1 MGLLEGKHISLLRFP
16 HFRLIFLLLYVVC
29 SRGKVDSL
37 LDMIAKARSALD
49 GVPVSAEEMS
59 KTKAIVQSLLSG
71 PSTMTAKPGISNDA
85 YSLPING
92 PGQRR
97 LVLVQEE
104 TGGCGDDDEEE
115 DGTEVPSH
123 VPSHAYTPVD
133 TIDATASKA
142 PITSTLDE
150 WSRSVIK
157 LGPAPVLTDLG
168 LDPIHTT
175 LKSFPISSLALQKS
189 SSASTIGSPSAYNS
203 VESSPRAPPDYSGT
217 EALDLSNALRDSGV
231 YSEASAPSPHSD
243 TPAERD
249 VSPSS
254 PRTAAVVASAASS
267 TQPLQFNIIDHVTKL
282 ASSSLDAADLGDTDA
297 YTAEEAGRPEKPPP
311 PTIETYEPSPR
322 PNNAINRRSMYHSN
336 PTMAQEDGG
345 AVADYSA
352 LLKSATAALD
362 RSSYDRNSFDSESDV
377 GDDIHESKMVDGRLE
392 VNDDDYHA
400 DFIVADE
407 QSDGGDDDGKKDER
421 DHRNI
426 RHKMKA
432 SVSFN
437 NIDSFGPDEP
447 SSEPPDEP
455 AHAPLTLSS
464 RTLSQNVLASPPR
477 PTFNPP
483 SSLRN
488 MTTHNPTEAV
498 TTPLPIVEDTHHHH
512 HHSDTK
518 HKHTPHTHH
527 THTHHT
533 HTHNHTHGSKSP
545 ILYSPRNRD
554 SFSSSHTND
563 ADISNNNHNAINS
576 SSNSIVEP
584 DDIESLQVKQ
594 SIAEQMSLL
603 DAMITGSSTDGATH
617 TEE

>member
-1 MGLLEGKHISLLRFP
+1 
-16 HFRLIFLLLYVVC
+16 
-29 SRGKVDSL
+29 
-37 LDMIAKARSALD
+37 MIAKARSALD

-71 PSTMTAKPGISNDA
+71 PSTMAAAKPGVNNDA
-85 YSLPING
+85 FSLPING

-104 TGGCGDDDEEE
+104 SGGDDEED
-115 DGTEVPSH
+115 DGAEVPSQA
-123 VPSHAYTPVD
+123 VSHAYTPVD
-133 TIDATASKA
+133 TIDATAPKA
-142 PITSTLDE
+142 PIASTLDE

-189 SSASTIGSPSAYNS
+189 SSTSTIGSPSANNS
-203 VESSPRAPPDYSGT
+203 VESSPRAPDYSKH
-217 EALDLSNALRDSGV
+217 EDLDLSYALRDSS
-231 YSEASAPSPHSD
+231 YSEAPGPILRSYSQE
-243 TPAERD
+243 ERD

-254 PRTAAVVASAASS
+254 PRTAAAVASAASS

-282 ASSSLDAADLGDTDA
+282 ASSSLDAADFGDTDA
-297 YTAEEAGRPEKPPP
+297 YIAEEAGRPEKPAP

-322 PNNAINRRSMYHSN
+322 PNNATNRRSMYHNN
-336 PTMAQEDGG
+336 PTMAQDGSG
-345 AVADYSA
+345 PIDYSS

-362 RSSYDRNSFDSESDV
+362 RVSHDDRGGFNSENERDV
-377 GDDIHESKMVDGRLE
+377 GDDIGQRGLNKGSLE
-392 VNDDDYHA
+392 ASGDDYTAEFVEA
-400 DFIVADE
+400 DDHSDADDE
-407 QSDGGDDDGKKDER
+407 DDKDNER
-421 DHRNI
+421 DHRNT

-437 NIDSFGPDEP
+437 NIDSFGPDEVV
-447 SSEPPDEP
+447 SDEP
-455 AHAPLTLSS
+455 AHQPLTLSS

-477 PTFNPP
+477 PTFNP
-483 SSLRN
+483 STSLRN
-488 MTTHNPTEAV
+488 MTTHNPTEPV
-498 TTPLPIVEDTHHHH
+498 HSPLPIVEDTHHHH

-518 HKHTPHTHH
+518 HKHTHSPHTPHTPH
-527 THTHHT
+527 THTHRHI
-533 HTHNHTHGSKSP
+533 HGSKSP
-545 ILYSPRNRD
+545 VLYSPRNRD
-554 SFSSSHTND
+554 SSSLHTND
-563 ADISNNNHNAINS
+563 ADNSNIRATDGS
-576 SSNSIVEP
+576 DSSIVEP

-603 DAMITGSSTDGATH
+603 DAMITGAVTST